1 MLSYFYNSFRKVRCI
16 MNDERKIISI
26 RVEPE
31 LHKQLKMIAVL
42 ESTTLQDYI
51 VGLIKQDME
60 HYEKRTKKG

>member
-1 MLSYFYNSFRKVRCI
+1 

-42 ESTTLQDYI
+42 ENTTLQDYI

>member
-1 MLSYFYNSFRKVRCI
+1 

-42 ESTTLQDYI
+42 ENTTLQDYI
-51 VGLIKQDME
+51 VGLIKKDME
-60 HYEKRTKKG
+60 QNKKRTGAIKHG